1 MPKDAGTEMH
11 KCLVGCS
18 TSILFYLMFL
28 DSPCPHIT
36 QLSHLKCESII
47 FQNQIQK
54 YKFANSCLGDDLT
67 SNVKSHDRDDLT
79 SNVKSHDRDDVTSN
93 VKSHDRDA
101 LPMMIMK
108 VSKYF

>member
-1 MPKDAGTEMH
+1 
-11 KCLVGCS
+11 
-18 TSILFYLMFL
+18 MFL

-36 QLSHLKCESII
+36 QLSRLKCESII

-54 YKFANSCLGDDLT
+54 YNFANSCLGDDLTSTVKSHDRDDLT